1 MESTNEKCAAE
12 PRGTDSEMGPV
23 GAKGPY
29 GGAGETDLVRYLI
42 SELKRK
48 PERIDWIHRDKEGNT
63 YFPIDRYVAE
73 QAEKALGRYLS
84 MIGEEFL

>member
-1 MESTNEKCAAE
+1 MEQIKETAR
-12 PRGTDSEMGPV
+12 PRGTNSAMGPV

-29 GGAGETDLVRYLI
+29 GGADETNLVRYLI
-42 SELKRK
+42 GELQRK
-48 PERIDWIHRDKEGNT
+48 PERLDWIHRDKKGNT

-73 QAEKALGRYLS
+73 QTAKALGRYLS

>member
-1 MESTNEKCAAE
+1 MEQIEETAR

-29 GGAGETDLVRYLI
+29 GGADETDLVRYLI
-42 SELKRK
+42 GELKRK